1 MNKKESFGGELAKQL
16 PVENI
21 YNDLAH
27 PALSTVGQGLQGI
40 TKLAL
45 TPISALVWG
54 YDKISDYLDVAIPE
68 YFEKRKIKKENYIS
82 RSYGCSSNSRS
93 NEIYF
98 A

>member
-54 YDKISDYLDVAIPE
+54 YDKI
-68 YFEKRKIKKENYIS
+68 
-82 RSYGCSSNSRS
+82 
-93 NEIYF
+93 
-98 A
+98 

>member
-68 YFEKRKIKKENYIS
+68 YFEKRKIKKEKLYLQILWLQ
-82 RSYGCSSNSRS
+82 
-93 NEIYF
+93 F
-98 A
+98 Q

>member
-40 TKLAL
+40 TKFQ
-45 TPISALVWG
+45 I
-54 YDKISDYLDVAIPE
+54 I
-68 YFEKRKIKKENYIS
+68 
-82 RSYGCSSNSRS
+82 
-93 NEIYF
+93 
-98 A
+98 